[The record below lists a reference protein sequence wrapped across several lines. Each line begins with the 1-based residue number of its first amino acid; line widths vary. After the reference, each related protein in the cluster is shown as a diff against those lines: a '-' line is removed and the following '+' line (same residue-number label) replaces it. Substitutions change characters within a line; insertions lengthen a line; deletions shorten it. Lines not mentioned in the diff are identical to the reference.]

1 MKKIKWIL
9 FNIEFSNNGIY
20 MIQHLDKML
29 DLFNSII
36 ENPKIYSKKY
46 ENLSKISYEY
56 DWNNVNKKLIDL
68 LNEN

>member
-1 MKKIKWIL
+1 
-9 FNIEFSNNGIY
+9 
-20 MIQHLDKML
+20 ML

>member
-1 MKKIKWIL
+1 MRKKIAVGYIIKKDI
-9 FNIEFSNNGIY
+9 S
-20 MIQHLDKML
+20 LDKML